1 MIVRIDKLSHDM
13 RGITRIDNKITF
25 VDKTLPN
32 EVVNIRL
39 TKQKRILMKEKL
51 FLFWKRVMI
60 GLILFVLIM
69 IFVRDAILHI

>member
-32 EVVNIRL
+32 EVVNIL
-39 TKQKRILMKEKL
+39 S
-51 FLFWKRVMI
+51 
-60 GLILFVLIM
+60 LI
-69 IFVRDAILHI
+69 HI